1 MNSKI
6 RTTKNRSRGAGR
18 AILWIAAAAAGMARA
33 QVPPD
38 IEAGL
43 RKIGP
48 IVDPACT
55 AKLYRPLMPANDVN
69 SKVTPLYAGITIARD
84 RSFGSHPKDL
94 LDVFTADKGGRS
106 RPVLIYIPGG
116 GGNKTEQQAREANA
130 FYDNIGRWATRNGM
144 VAVLMQR
151 HPGANWDDPA
161 RDVSALIQ
169 WVEGNI
175 GKYKGNPER
184 MFIWAHSAGNGP
196 LGTYIGR
203 PQLWGPKGVGV
214 KGAIFMSGQWNVA
227 PLEIPG
233 TGGRGAQG
241 AAFAGAGSTCGADQ
255 PGASLGIIAGPSAV
269 SPAEAPAGRGGRAGA
284 LPPVD
289 AATQLARSTL
299 PEFEKSAVEMLFVS
313 AELDPGAN
321 GAMSA
326 FYQALHDELCKKGP
340 DRCPALL
347 MAKDESHMSEVFS
360 IDTGD
365 KTVSGPILAWMKKVK

>member
-1 MNSKI
+1 L
-6 RTTKNRSRGAGR
+6 R
-18 AILWIAAAAAGMARA
+18 AIARSG
-33 QVPPD
+33 PT
-38 IEAGL
+38 L
-43 RKIGP
+43 RI
-48 IVDPACT
+48 CST
-55 AKLYRPLMPANDVN
+55 SSRP
-69 SKVTPLYAGITIARD
+69 
-84 RSFGSHPKDL
+84 
-94 LDVFTADKGGRS
+94 DKGGRS

-130 FYDNIGRWATRNGM
+130 FYDNIGRWATKNGM

-255 PGASLGIIAGPSAV
+255 PGASLGIIAGPTA
-269 SPAEAPAGRGGRAGA
+269 
-284 LPPVD
+284 
-289 AATQLARSTL
+289 Q
-299 PEFEKSAVEMLFVS
+299 
-313 AELDPGAN
+313 
-321 GAMSA
+321 
-326 FYQALHDELCKKGP
+326 
-340 DRCPALL
+340 
-347 MAKDESHMSEVFS
+347 
-360 IDTGD
+360 
-365 KTVSGPILAWMKKVK
+365 

>member
-1 MNSKI
+1 MDC
-6 RTTKNRSRGAGR
+6 RCGGR
-18 AILWIAAAAAGMARA
+18 DGTGSSA
-33 QVPPD
+33 PD

-130 FYDNIGRWATRNGM
+130 FYDNIGRWATKNGM

-255 PGASLGIIAGPSAV
+255 PGASLGIIAGPQRSESSRSACRPWRPCWCATARGCGHATGAFH
-269 SPAEAPAGRGGRAGA
+269 SAGIREKRSRDAVRFRGTRSRSKRRHERV
-284 LPPVD
+284 LPG
-289 AATQLARSTL
+289 LARRALQERSESL
-299 PEFEKSAVEMLFVS
+299 PGVVAGKRRESHVRGLLDRHRRQNRFRAHPGVDEKSKVTRVAGGVRL
-313 AELDPGAN
+313 
-321 GAMSA
+321 
-326 FYQALHDELCKKGP
+326 QAAG
-340 DRCPALL
+340 
-347 MAKDESHMSEVFS
+347 
-360 IDTGD
+360 
-365 KTVSGPILAWMKKVK
+365 